1 MTTPLPVQSGVTLA
15 SCSDTHTELLHREP
29 SAFST
34 VLMHPEY
41 LLLGNSF
48 VLPKIVLFVV
58 QLTMLNHNPK
68 ILDEN
73 PRKNH
78 AVY

>member
-15 SCSDTHTELLHREP
+15 SCSDTCTELLHREP

-41 LLLGNSF
+41 LLLGTSV
-48 VLPKIVLFVV
+48 VLPIEDCAFCGSVSYA
-58 QLTMLNHNPK
+58 QSQS
-68 ILDEN
+68 
-73 PRKNH
+73 KNIK
-78 AVY
+78 